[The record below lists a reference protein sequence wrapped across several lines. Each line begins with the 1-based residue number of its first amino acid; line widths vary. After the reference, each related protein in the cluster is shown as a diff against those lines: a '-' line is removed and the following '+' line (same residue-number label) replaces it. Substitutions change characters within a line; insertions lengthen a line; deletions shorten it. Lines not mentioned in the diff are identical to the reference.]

1 MVSIPRDRQISTDVS
16 VQRPSTMIVCVGTGE
31 FSTAAARASRQPGRR
46 VSSSRAGMTMA
57 A

>member
-16 VQRPSTMIVCVGTGE
+16 VQRSSTMIVCVGTGE